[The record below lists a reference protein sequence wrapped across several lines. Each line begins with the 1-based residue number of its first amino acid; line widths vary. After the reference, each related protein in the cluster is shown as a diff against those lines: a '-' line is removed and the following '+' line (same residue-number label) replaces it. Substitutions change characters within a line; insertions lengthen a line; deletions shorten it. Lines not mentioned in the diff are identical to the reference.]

1 MINHKRDAEAVYVF
15 RMKLYIPLSFVCTRS
30 TSCLKTKDFYTERTR
45 WVIVYIYIYIY
56 SLTEPKR
63 ERERLARF
71 AIMAQSGGPHER
83 IMDPLLI

>member
-56 SLTEPKR
+56 ILSHRAKEG
-63 ERERLARF
+63 EREV
-71 AIMAQSGGPHER
+71 S
-83 IMDPLLI
+83 